1 MTVTIGTSPVQFQ
14 VRQGRN
20 LLALAIL
27 LPLTVAALTV
37 AYQQRA
43 DLGPGHWWVLV
54 FPALASATAYRIAN
68 RRVPLSLDADSVR
81 VSTGHTL
88 LGLRTTIPWAQVK
101 RIRVTAAG
109 MLLIEMRDSARWAT
123 DKPWLVRAN
132 LRTNERKYHA
142 AVIQPLRELAGT
154 PQQIVERVQAAAP
167 VRVDAP
173 EALRAPG

>member
-1 MTVTIGTSPVQFQ
+1 MTVALRTTPVQFP

-20 LLALAIL
+20 ILALAIL
-27 LPLTVAALTV
+27 VPLTVTALFV

-43 DLGPGHWWVLV
+43 ELGPDDWWVLV
-54 FPALASATAYRIAN
+54 FPALTAATAYRVAN
-68 RRVPLSLDADSVR
+68 RRVPLALDADGVR
-81 VSTGHTL
+81 VATGHTL

-101 RIRVTAAG
+101 RVRVTAAG
-109 MLLIEMRDSARWAT
+109 MLLIEMRDSAGWAA

-132 LRTNERKYHA
+132 LRTNERKYSA

-154 PQQIVERVQAAAP
+154 PQQIVEQVRAAAP

-173 EALRAPG
+173 KALRMPA